1 MGWRVDQAER
11 NVIAPCRMGTSGSN
25 VSLFDRFQNSTPVR
39 NGIIDHPSA
48 VNHFV
53 SLSVV
58 LEIELRVL
66 HLQGKLYT
74 AESHCQSLT
83 RGS

>member
-1 MGWRVDQAER
+1 MLHAEWGLLDL
-11 NVIAPCRMGTSGSN
+11 MF
-25 VSLFDRFQNSTPVR
+25 LFVRFQNSTPVR

-53 SLSVV
+53 VPSVA

-66 HLQGKLYT
+66 HLKGKLYT
-74 AESHCQSLT
+74 AESHCQPLT
-83 RGS
+83 RGF

>member
-1 MGWRVDQAER
+1 MLHAEWGLLDL
-11 NVIAPCRMGTSGSN
+11 MF
-25 VSLFDRFQNSTPVR
+25 LFDRFQNSTPVR

-53 SLSVV
+53 SPSVV

-74 AESHCQSLT
+74 AESHCQPLT
-83 RGS
+83 RAS